1 MSNAIYQVMKPQN
14 EPIKS
19 YLPGSAEK
27 LSLKKRL
34 KEMKETAIDIPLIIN
49 GKEVRTGKIQNCII
63 PHNHSHILAKYH
75 TAGPEEMKMAIESA
89 LEAKKEW
96 ERLDWDHRIA
106 VFLKAAEL
114 ISGPWRDTLN
124 GATMLGQSKSVYE
137 AEVEAAC
144 ELIDFFKF
152 NSYFAREIFEEQ
164 PDQIKGYCN
173 RMEYRPLEGF
183 VLAVTPFNFTA
194 IGGNLPSAPAMVGNT
209 SVWKPASTS
218 IYSNYYIMKVLQEAG
233 LPDGVINFVPG
244 PGSVVGPI
252 AMSHKMLGG
261 VHFTGSTGTFND
273 MWKTIANNLG
283 NYRGYPRIVGETGGK
298 DFVFVHPSAD
308 VDAVVIAIIG
318 GGFGYQGQKCSAT
331 SRVYVPE
338 SLWSKIKSGLIE
350 QIADLKV
357 GDVEDF
363 TNYMGAVIDQN
374 SFNNIKSYIDYA
386 KESSE
391 AKIIAGGKCNGEVG
405 FFVDPT
411 IIVTTN
417 PKFKTMTEEIFG
429 PVVTIYVYKDNDYD
443 QALDLC
449 ESTSDY
455 GLTGSIFARDRRVIA
470 ELEKK
475 LTYSA
480 GNFYIN
486 DKTTGAFVGLQPF
499 GGARASGTNE
509 KVGSKHNIY
518 RWLIPRTI
526 KENLNPPKNYR
537 LELMKEA

>member
-75 TAGPEEMKMAIESA
+75 TAGPEEMKMAIESS

-124 GATMLGQSKSVYE
+124 GATMLGQSKNVYE

-244 PGSVVGPI
+244 PGNVVGPI

-308 VDAVVIAIIG
+308 VDAVVIAIIA

-338 SLWSKIKSGLIE
+338 SLWSKIKSGLTD
-350 QIADLKV
+350 QLADLKV

-363 TNYMGAVIDQN
+363 TNYMGAVIDRN

-391 AKIIAGGKCNGEVG
+391 AEIIIGGKCNDEVG

-411 IIVTTN
+411 VIVTTN

-429 PVVTIYVYKDNDYD
+429 PVVTIYVYKDNDY
-443 QALDLC
+443 QEALDLC

-526 KENLNPPKNYR
+526 KENLNPPKNYK